1 MEGIPAIHGGGG
13 SQWTRKEA
21 VVKATGD
28 GIGGGPATL
37 AVTPPDTAPRL
48 LSCSGRSRNRGPVRY
63 SRRHDVAMLTHI

>member
-1 MEGIPAIHGGGG
+1 M
-13 SQWTRKEA
+13 
-21 VVKATGD
+21 KATGD